1 MKYLDSLI
9 KKGCITISTGEAVE
23 IFVLEKIKD
32 PAAIKEWANHFR
44 NNYCA
49 DELLDQLR
57 KPNNLS
63 RKDFLLQYK
72 FPDKS
77 LGFGPAT
84 RTGDFA
90 ELLVS
95 DYLEFTFGYYV
106 PKDRYNCKFNRSN
119 SSQGTDV
126 IGLKML
132 GDSHS
137 PNDEMV
143 VFEVK
148 GKSQK
153 NTRDNRLQDAIDDSY
168 KDYIRKGE
176 TLNAVNQRAIERN
189 DVKVSKLVSRFLNE
203 VDTPYKMKYG
213 AAAVYDEDAYSEE
226 INKNSVSKMGTSV
239 SITWMIVIRRV
250 DLKDLIAKIYEEAA
264 NIKDDES
271 LLLP

>member
-9 KKGCITISTGEAVE
+9 KKESINISTGEQVDVY
-23 IFVLEKIKD
+23 VLEKIND
-32 PAAIKEWANHFR
+32 ATIMKEWANHFR

-49 DELLDQLR
+49 DKLLDQLR
-57 KPNNLS
+57 EPNKLS
-63 RKDFLLQYK
+63 RKDFLLQFK

-95 DYLEFTFGYYV
+95 DYLEFVFDYYV

-148 GKSQK
+148 GKAQK
-153 NTRDNRLQDAIDDSY
+153 DTRDNRLQDAIDDAY

-176 TLNAVNQRAIERN
+176 TLNAINQRAIERS
-189 DVKVSKLVSRFLNE
+189 DAKVSKLVSRFLNE
-203 VDTPYKMKYG
+203 VDRPYKMKYG
-213 AAAVYDEDAYSEE
+213 AAAVYDEAAYSEAK
-226 INKNSVSKMGTSV
+226 NKASASKIGEPV
-239 SITWMIVIRRV
+239 SITWMIIIKRE
-250 DLKDLIAKIYEEAA
+250 DLKDLITELYEEAA
-264 NIKDDES
+264 NISDDEC
-271 LLLP
+271 LLLS